1 MTESQNKSGNR
12 RRFTQRRGRGS
23 NSNWN
28 KSNTNSSGSQLKNN
42 NKPKERELKFHLH
55 DSTQRKTSE
64 SYNKIVEAII
74 TKMQK
79 TFDDLI
85 DIVNS
90 LETKTKKVFT
100 EPTAADAATSG
111 TDAQKARKDR
121 LAEKKWEILF
131 NHYQDKVETFDSL
144 WVKTYALIWDNYCS
158 KEVQIAL
165 QEMPNFDST
174 IKREPLVLLEKVEQL
189 T

>member
-1 MTESQNKSGNR
+1 M
-12 RRFTQRRGRGS
+12 
-23 NSNWN
+23 
-28 KSNTNSSGSQLKNN
+28 
-42 NKPKERELKFHLH
+42 
-55 DSTQRKTSE
+55 
-64 SYNKIVEAII
+64 
-74 TKMQK
+74 
-79 TFDDLI
+79 
-85 DIVNS
+85 NS

-158 KEVQIAL
+158 KEVRIAL
-165 QEMPNFDST
+165 QEMPNFYST
-174 IKREPLVLLEKVEQL
+174 IKREPLVLLEKIEQL